1 MARPLYYQRY
11 FVDRSSVLTESA
23 FIETVIYFAPSLSY
37 QYHVFFIKNG
47 MIVKKKYCKTENGSK
62 RVCKK
67 NLKERVQS

>member
-1 MARPLYYQRY
+1 MARPLYYRRY
-11 FVDRSSVLTESA
+11 FIERSSVLIETT

-47 MIVKKKYCKTENGSK
+47 MIVKKKYCKTENGSR

-67 NLKERVQS
+67 FLKERVQS